1 MRNSGVV
8 RDLKMFVQTVSDKD
22 YRESTNRAGNDVGV
36 EGYDG
41 VGGNVTKKVI
51 LYVEITCKLLGVCS
65 FLGKWIH
72 NLQEILKEILN
83 QIRTENHHRLVN

>member
-8 RDLKMFVQTVSDKD
+8 RDLKMFVQTVIKTTEKA
-22 YRESTNRAGNDVGV
+22 RNRAGNDVDV

-51 LYVEITCKLLGVCS
+51 LYVEITCKLL
-65 FLGKWIH
+65 
-72 NLQEILKEILN
+72 
-83 QIRTENHHRLVN
+83 